1 MWRSRRCASRRVA
14 PQPCGSWS
22 CPRDQNA
29 SALTMGSRC
38 RRFGIGRRLAFGA
51 SARTPRKRLTPPGD
65 DVDTGVPSHQYA
77 CAPAKAPDLTSRV
90 SVD

>member
-1 MWRSRRCASRRVA
+1 VPAVRHRSAI
-14 PQPCGSWS
+14 
-22 CPRDQNA
+22 
-29 SALTMGSRC
+29 
-38 RRFGIGRRLAFGA
+38 GIRRLSTHPSKAA
-51 SARTPRKRLTPPGD
+51 HAPGD